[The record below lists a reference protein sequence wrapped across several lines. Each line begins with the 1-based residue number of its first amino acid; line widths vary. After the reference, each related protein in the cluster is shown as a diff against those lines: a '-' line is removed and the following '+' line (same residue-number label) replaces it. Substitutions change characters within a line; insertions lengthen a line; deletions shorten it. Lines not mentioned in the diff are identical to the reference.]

1 MSRIAGA
8 VSISGPP
15 SSSLIER
22 LIGQLARPSW
32 RRHRVENG
40 IAALAA
46 TSWRAPVAAQRRE
59 MLVAIDGTFL
69 NREELPAAPNDAER
83 LLILLDRQ
91 SFADALAKL
100 NGDFAIAFWDG
111 TRETL
116 CLARDRL
123 GLKPL
128 YFVERPDLLAFAS
141 QPRAL
146 LNLPGMPKQPYVP
159 FVARFAASHYRTF
172 DNETGRSPY
181 EAVRQLPAGTLLEFR
196 NGTVRTQQWW
206 ALHEEPEFTLPTE
219 QLSANYLALLLDSVA
234 LRVKAA
240 ERPAFTLSG
249 GLDSSSVLSC
259 AVSITGAKQHAFSSI
274 YVDRSFDELDE
285 IKPMLVDKVSE
296 WHAVEIGNEI
306 DLFAIV
312 RDMVDVHD
320 EPVATATWLS
330 HFLLTRRAAGDGFG
344 ALFGGMGG
352 DELNA
357 GEYEYFTFHFADL
370 VRKGDMTALEH
381 EIAKWSAHHD
391 HPVFRK
397 DRGIALTDIAR
408 LTDPM
413 RTGVNLP
420 DLKRLARYLRTLNP
434 DFFDL
439 VHWTPTMDHPFGSHL
454 KNRTYQDIFRETA
467 PCCLRAED
475 RHCTAANLERFD
487 PFFDY
492 RLVEFMFRIPGTAK
506 IHDGTTKMLLRAAM
520 RRLLPEETRTRI
532 KKTGWN
538 APSHIWFTGAN
549 LAAVRDL
556 VASRQ
561 FRDRGIYVLPEV
573 ERIIEEHVE
582 IVERGLATE
591 NHAMFLWQLVNLE
604 VWLQAV
610 ERI

>member
-69 NREELPAAPNDAER
+69 NREELPADPNDAER

-111 TRETL
+111 TRETS
-116 CLARDRL
+116 AWPETASVS
-123 GLKPL
+123 KPL

-146 LNLPGMPKQPYVP
+146 LNLPGMPKRPYVA

-240 ERPAFTLSG
+240 EQPAFTLSG
-249 GLDSSSVLSC
+249 GLNSSSVLSC

-274 YVDRSFDELDE
+274 YVDRSFDESDE

-320 EPVATATWLS
+320 QPVATATWLS

-420 DLKRLARYLRTLNP
+420 DLKRLARYLKIFQSRFLRSGP
-434 DFFDL
+434 LDADY
-439 VHWTPTMDHPFGSHL
+439 GSPL
-454 KNRTYQDIFRETA
+454 REPPEKSPVQDIFRG
-467 PCCLRAED
+467 RA
-475 RHCTAANLERFD
+475 
-487 PFFDY
+487 
-492 RLVEFMFRIPGTAK
+492 
-506 IHDGTTKMLLRAAM
+506 
-520 RRLLPEETRTRI
+520 LLP
-532 KKTGWN
+532 
-538 APSHIWFTGAN
+538 A
-549 LAAVRDL
+549 
-556 VASRQ
+556 
-561 FRDRGIYVLPEV
+561 RGRPPLHGCQSGTLRSV
-573 ERIIEEHVE
+573 
-582 IVERGLATE
+582 
-591 NHAMFLWQLVNLE
+591 F
-604 VWLQAV
+604 
-610 ERI
+610 